1 MLTSCEYLMR
11 DVCTEIGTE
20 LREFNGEADHVHLLV
35 HYPPSLAISVL
46 VNRLKGM
53 SSRRLRQQY
62 PADIRKHLWGTH
74 FWSPSYFAASCGG
87 APLTIIKQYIEQQNR
102 PEPTRPGSAGPP
114 SGIGFL
120 PAVSGQASAEDE
132 QVNRPRSQRAYAG
145 WVPKYHVQG
154 IQ

>member
-1 MLTSCEYLMR
+1 M
-11 DVCTEIGTE
+11 
-20 LREFNGEADHVHLLV
+20 HLLV
-35 HYPPSLAISVL
+35 HYPPSLAISVP

-102 PEPTRPGSAGPP
+102 P
-114 SGIGFL
+114 
-120 PAVSGQASAEDE
+120 D
-132 QVNRPRSQRAYAG
+132 
-145 WVPKYHVQG
+145 
-154 IQ
+154 